1 VDDAASHF
9 VTFNLDSTSVEKIF
23 RYTRVH
29 LFLTHLCDAMS
40 AFASPEQLFTSINAV
55 RNSLVSLPQRFI
67 PWLKAAYIF
76 CEAVG
81 ASASSDWVR
90 LVQSTRR
97 LEECV
102 SVLADVRITVAG
114 EGYKEATFLRLMQE
128 RAASGYASALSIKA
142 TEADKK
148 VNCEMQSMT
157 TDELA
162 KVRIRQEDETNPY
175 GVSSLRAGGY
185 DDDAILNIRFPPK
198 LLWACDFDAVLLRKR
213 GFKASKLL
221 AAGYGISSLYQAG
234 FK

>member
-9 VTFNLDSTSVEKIF
+9 VTFSLDSASVEKIF

-29 LFLTHLCDAMS
+29 LFLTHLCDDMS

-55 RNSLVSLPQRFI
+55 RNSLETPSKLPQRFI

-81 ASASSDWVR
+81 ASASLDWVR

-128 RAASGYASALSIKA
+128 RAASGYASALRIKA
-142 TEADKK
+142 AEADKK
-148 VNCEMQSMT
+148 VNCWQSMT

-162 KVRIRQEDETNPY
+162 KVRMRQEDETNPY
-175 GVSSLRAGGY
+175 GVNSLRAGGY

-213 GFKASKLL
+213 GFKV
-221 AAGYGISSLYQAG
+221 GV
-234 FK
+234 